1 MPLNFSV
8 LIRNLSP
15 VTTVVLDLVVRI
27 FVWLLNKLG
36 TLFMSVPLSWPWMW
50 CLYSEK
56 LLVQMC
62 AFSWEVL
69 PQFGVSLSYT
79 LKWKAVLSGKIK
91 TEASE
96 FLPYLSKLT
105 TYLKVN
111 IFSFCGMMT
120 IRTVEHWIRL
130 HREILQSPSL
140 DVFKTW
146 QNKTLT
152 K

>member
-15 VTTVVLDLVVRI
+15 VTTVVLGVVVRI
-27 FVWLLNKLG
+27 LFVRLLNKLG
-36 TLFMSVPLSWPWMW
+36 TLFMTVPLSWPWMW

-56 LLVQMC
+56 LLGQMF

-69 PQFGVSLSYT
+69 SHFGVSLSYMP
-79 LKWKAVLSGKIK
+79 KWKAVLSGKIK

-105 TYLKVN
+105 YLKVS
-111 IFSFCGMMT
+111 IFSFCGIMT

-130 HREILQSPSL
+130 QREILQSPSL
-140 DVFKTW
+140 DVFTTW
-146 QNKTLT
+146 QN
-152 K
+152 

>member
-1 MPLNFSV
+1 
-8 LIRNLSP
+8 
-15 VTTVVLDLVVRI
+15 
-27 FVWLLNKLG
+27 
-36 TLFMSVPLSWPWMW
+36 
-50 CLYSEK
+50 
-56 LLVQMC
+56 MC

-69 PQFGVSLSYT
+69 SQFGVSLSYM
-79 LKWKAVLSGKIK
+79 LNWKAVLSGKIK

-111 IFSFCGMMT
+111 IFFFWGMMT
-120 IRTVEHWIRL
+120 VRTVEHWIRL
-130 HREILQSPSL
+130 HREILRSPSL